1 MLWAFQLI
9 RLCYLS
15 KHLQS
20 GTIEEISRSVAGDVI
35 ILFHFLFLA
44 QGQKKKRNIDLSLL
58 VNFFGRTEEI
68 FYSIADLAGIVLDFP
83 LLSVAFLST
92 CQEAL

>member
-1 MLWAFQLI
+1 MIWAFQLI

-44 QGQKKKRNIDLSLL
+44 QGQEKKEHRSITAGELFLTNGRNFLL
-58 VNFFGRTEEI
+58 NSRSGWD
-68 FYSIADLAGIVLDFP
+68 SP
-83 LLSVAFLST
+83 
-92 CQEAL
+92 